1 MRAIT
6 VSTGTPERLA
16 ISANGSRTKPSILS
30 SETARIFALIGSLCS
45 TGNIAAQKE
54 TRPTRSWLQRSGP
67 GRSGRAGKDRTEMAG
82 RAGQDKKVPD
92 KVVVADVLVDEK
104 ENARGVGD
112 ASGKKPENGVWR
124 HRLHERPQGDQDQ
137 PAHPEVKSEREPFP
151 F

>member
-54 TRPTRSWLQRSGP
+54 TRPARSWRQRNGSGC
-67 GRSGRAGKDRTEMAG
+67 SGRAGKDRTEMAG
-82 RAGQDKKVPD
+82 GAGQDEKVPD
-92 KVVVADVLVDEK
+92 KVVVADMLVDEK
-104 ENARGVGD
+104 KNACGVSYT
-112 ASGKKPENGVWR
+112 SGKQPEDGVRR
-124 HRLHERPQGDQDQ
+124 HGLHERP
-137 PAHPEVKSEREPFP
+137 
-151 F
+151 